1 MNFLK
6 TPQQML
12 MEEAGMSPAS
22 PGMLKTPQQMLME
35 QSGIQPQFFADGGS
49 TNTNPQDMLAELIA
63 LGYEPQRFNN
73 GGGVMGTEYVP
84 YYNPDAV
91 MQAIPNES
99 LYSRA
104 HGALSNVSPLMAR
117 ILLGDA
123 RMGETGM
130 EAPIADTLVNPLL
143 WGIGTADSARGT
155 YEAAKAND
163 PIGYGLGLAETL
175 FNASP
180 FLAAAKKLKAPA
192 KKAVSA
198 ISKKTKE

>member
-12 MEEAGMSPAS
+12 MEEAGMTPAT

-35 QSGIQPQFFADGGS
+35 QSGIQPRFFSDGGS
-49 TNTNPQDMLAELIA
+49 ATTNPQDMLAELIA

-73 GGGVMGTEYVP
+73 GGGVMGTDYVP
-84 YYNPDAV
+84 YYNPEAT

-104 HGALSNVSPLMAR
+104 HGALSNISPTMAR
-117 ILLGDA
+117 MLLGDA

-130 EAPIADTLVNPLL
+130 EAPIMESLANPIL
-143 WGIGTADSARGT
+143 WGMAAADSAKDT
-155 YEAAKAND
+155 YEAAKSGD
-163 PIGYGLGLAETL
+163 PLGYSVGLASTL

-180 FLAAAKKLKAPA
+180 FAAAAKKLKAPA
-192 KKAVSA
+192 KKAISA

>member
-12 MEEAGMSPAS
+12 MEEAGMTPAS

-35 QSGIQPQFFADGGS
+35 QSGIQPRFFADGGS
-49 TNTNPQDMLAELIA
+49 ANTNPQDMLAELIA

-73 GGGVMGTEYVP
+73 GGGVLGTDYVP
-84 YYNPDAV
+84 YYNPEAT

-104 HGALSNVSPLMAR
+104 HGALSNISPTMAK
-117 ILLGDA
+117 IILGDA

-130 EAPIADTLVNPLL
+130 EAPIGESIVNPLL
-143 WGIGTADSARGT
+143 WGIAAADSAKDT
-155 YEAAKAND
+155 YQAARAGD
-163 PIGYGLGLAETL
+163 PFGYGFGLAATAL
-175 FNASP
+175 NASP
-180 FLAAAKKLKAPA
+180 FAAAAKKLKAPA
-192 KKAVSA
+192 KKAASA
-198 ISKKTKE
+198 ISKKIKE

>member
-6 TPQQML
+6 TPQQKL
-12 MEEAGMSPAS
+12 MEDAGLVPAS
-22 PGMLKTPQQMLME
+22 PGMLKTAQQAMME
-35 QSGIQPQFFADGGS
+35 ESGIQPQFFADGGS

-73 GGGVMGTEYVP
+73 GGGVMGTDYVP

-104 HGALSNVSPLMAR
+104 HGALSNISPAMAR
-117 ILLGDA
+117 MLLGDA

-130 EAPIADTLVNPLL
+130 EAPIVESFANPLL
-143 WGIGTADSARGT
+143 WGIGAADSARDT
-155 YEAAKAND
+155 YEAAKAGD
-163 PIGYGLGLAETL
+163 PLGYGVGLAATL

-180 FLAAAKKLKAPA
+180 FVTAAKKLKAPA
-192 KKAVSA
+192 KKAASA